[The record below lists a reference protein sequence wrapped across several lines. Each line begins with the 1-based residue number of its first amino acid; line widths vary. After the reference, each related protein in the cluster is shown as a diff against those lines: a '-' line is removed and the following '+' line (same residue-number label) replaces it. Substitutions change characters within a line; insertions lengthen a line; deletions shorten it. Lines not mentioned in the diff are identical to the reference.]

1 MHLNELIMTRTE
13 KIGWRIT
20 ALAVIT
26 LLLAALC
33 SCARR
38 TAAVVERASVRTD
51 TLYQVKHSTD
61 TIIYRD
67 TVNTLVSGDTVLR
80 EVIRWRLRYR
90 DRTDTLYKAR
100 TDSVRIP
107 VPYEVVKTKYVPK
120 EVVREVERKPPWWDT
135 LLRRIGLLCVIC
147 FAVTVVWVLFKLRKR

>member
-1 MHLNELIMTRTE
+1 MTNTE
-13 KIGWRIT
+13 KTGWRIT
-20 ALAVIT
+20 LLAVIT
-26 LLLAALC
+26 LMLAALC

-90 DRTDTLYKAR
+90 DRIDTLYKAS
-100 TDSVRIP
+100 TDSVRVP
-107 VPYEVVKTKYVPK
+107 VPYEVVKEKIVPK
-120 EVVREVERKPPWWDT
+120 EVVREVEKKLNWWQRT
-135 LLRRIGLLCVIC
+135 AIWTGGVFWLI
-147 FAVTVVWVLFKLRKR
+147 FAVGIILSVIRIVRNLRKA